1 VDKKELAEQIY
12 PALLDPQKLM
22 DLVDSMDDQLL
33 ASSTKQYYT

>member
-12 PALLDPQKLM
+12 PASLDPQKLM

-33 ASSTKQYYT
+33 ASSTKKYYT